1 MINISKI
8 QEDKNNEMKDI
19 TENLDI
25 FLYFFIMLIVSNIQ
39 TSLLRGCYRN
49 KICFLLHLLNLTFT
63 G

>member
-19 TENLDI
+19 TENLVI

-39 TSLLRGCYRN
+39 TSLLRAYCRN
-49 KICFLLHLLNLTFT
+49 KICFLYYVF
-63 G
+63 

>member
-19 TENLDI
+19 TENLVI

-39 TSLLRGCYRN
+39 TSLLRGYYRN
-49 KICFLLHLLNLTFT
+49 KICFFYYIF
-63 G
+63 

>member
-25 FLYFFIMLIVSNIQ
+25 FLYFFIMLTVSNIQ

-49 KICFLLHLLNLTFT
+49 KICLFYYIF
-63 G
+63 

>member
-25 FLYFFIMLIVSNIQ
+25 FLYFFIMLTVSNIQ

-49 KICFLLHLLNLTFT
+49 KICFFYYIF
-63 G
+63 